1 MKALA
6 SIRRLMTKRLDA
18 VSQDGLPRTRQPTMN
33 NAADPERVLLKS
45 NETTDEA
52 VLDRV
57 TGDRQNSTQPADKK
71 A

>member
-1 MKALA
+1 
-6 SIRRLMTKRLDA
+6 
-18 VSQDGLPRTRQPTMN
+18 MN